1 MLDLKS
7 KYAQAAGGNMARLDE
22 LYVQLQNALGEER
35 VRRDEPMAAHTS
47 FRAGGPADLFL
58 TPSDET
64 QAARAVRICREAGEE
79 PFILGNGSNLLVS
92 DTGYRGVVLDMS
104 GVNGILQVL
113 DSEGCSNVQ
122 RALRQ
127 VRVEAGAGAKLS
139 AVARFALERGASGVE
154 CLAGVPGAGAK
165 LSQVARFA
173 LERGAAGM
181 ECLAGIPGTVGGAAV
196 MNAGAYGGEMKD
208 VLRSVTVLTREGKLE
223 TVFASELDLGYRHSL
238 IPEKGYI
245 VLSAEFVLQ
254 KGDPEAIRAKMDDLA
269 AQRRAKQPLEFP
281 SAGSTFK
288 RPEGHYAGAMIQEA
302 GLKGRTVGGAQ
313 VSEKHAGFIIN
324 IGGATCGDVMN
335 LVKLVQDAVQSQT
348 GYYLERE
355 IIRTGR

>member
-1 MLDLKS
+1 
-7 KYAQAAGGNMARLDE
+7 MARLDE

-139 AVARFALERGASGVE
+139 AVARFALERGASG
-154 CLAGVPGAGAK
+154 
-165 LSQVARFA
+165 
-173 LERGAAGM
+173 M

-288 RPEGHYAGAMIQEA
+288 RPEGYFAGKLIQDA
-302 GLKGRTVGGAQ
+302 GLVGYRVGGAC
-313 VSEKHAGFIIN
+313 VSPKHCGFVVNDQGGTASDIWRVICDVQEKVLAAPG
-324 IGGATCGDVMN
+324 
-335 LVKLVQDAVQSQT
+335 VKLTMEVKLLGDFS
-348 GYYLERE
+348 
-355 IIRTGR
+355 

>member
-1 MLDLKS
+1 
-7 KYAQAAGGNMARLDE
+7 MARLDE

-64 QAARAVRICREAGEE
+64 QAARAVRICREAGGE

-139 AVARFALERGASGVE
+139 AVARFALERGAS
-154 CLAGVPGAGAK
+154 
-165 LSQVARFA
+165 
-173 LERGAAGM
+173 GM

-288 RPEGHYAGAMIQEA
+288 RPEGYFAGKLIQDA
-302 GLKGRTVGGAQ
+302 GL
-313 VSEKHAGFIIN
+313 AGYR
-324 IGGATCGDVMN
+324 IGGACVSPKHCGFVVNDQGGTASDIWRVICDVQEKV
-335 LVKLVQDAVQSQT
+335 LAAHGVKLTMEVKLLGDFS
-348 GYYLERE
+348 
-355 IIRTGR
+355 

>member
-1 MLDLKS
+1 
-7 KYAQAAGGNMARLDE
+7 MARLDE

-35 VRRDEPMAAHTS
+35 VRRDESMATHTS

-139 AVARFALERGASGVE
+139 AVARFALERGAS
-154 CLAGVPGAGAK
+154 
-165 LSQVARFA
+165 
-173 LERGAAGM
+173 GM

-288 RPEGHYAGAMIQEA
+288 RPEGYFAGKLIQDA
-302 GLKGRTVGGAQ
+302 GLAGYRVGGAC
-313 VSEKHAGFIIN
+313 VSPKHCGFVVNDQGGTASDIWRVICDVQEKVLAAHG
-324 IGGATCGDVMN
+324 
-335 LVKLVQDAVQSQT
+335 VKLTMEVKLLGDFS
-348 GYYLERE
+348 
-355 IIRTGR
+355 

>member
-1 MLDLKS
+1 MT
-7 KYAQAAGGNMARLDE
+7 RLDE
-22 LYVQLQNALGEER
+22 LYVQLQNALGEGR

-139 AVARFALERGASGVE
+139 AVARFALERGASG
-154 CLAGVPGAGAK
+154 
-165 LSQVARFA
+165 
-173 LERGAAGM
+173 M

-288 RPEGHYAGAMIQEA
+288 RPEGYFAGKLIQDA
-302 GLKGRTVGGAQ
+302 GLAGYRVGGAC
-313 VSEKHAGFIIN
+313 VSPKHCGFVVNDQGGTASDIWRVICDVQEKVLEAHG
-324 IGGATCGDVMN
+324 
-335 LVKLVQDAVQSQT
+335 VKLTMEVKLLGDFS
-348 GYYLERE
+348 
-355 IIRTGR
+355 